1 MGATL
6 DKNISLHC
14 KTAITKWNACY
25 RINHYFTGI
34 RKKTYFVKSI
44 YLLLS
49 YVPTALSLS
58 HLLSNL
64 LTAPSVVSVQS
75 SFNKTG
81 QRFINSLIE
90 VYKWLNRYGLW
101 LKFLYLEEMCASV
114 ICIISFFS
122 SLTTEWL
129 QGLVWILLG
138 NSVRS
143 YQVISK
149 YIKHFKRFERI

>member
-1 MGATL
+1 MKCL
-6 DKNISLHC
+6 LQDKPLFHRNQE
-14 KTAITKWNACY
+14 
-25 RINHYFTGI
+25 
-34 RKKTYFVKSI
+34 KTYFVKSI

-90 VYKWLNRYGLW
+90 VYK
-101 LKFLYLEEMCASV
+101 
-114 ICIISFFS
+114 
-122 SLTTEWL
+122 
-129 QGLVWILLG
+129 
-138 NSVRS
+138 
-143 YQVISK
+143 
-149 YIKHFKRFERI
+149 